1 MSNIPNRRKYTQE
14 DILAEANMF
23 LSGNTIK
30 QVAVALKV
38 PVSTVSWHLIYP
50 LKEIDYATW
59 MRVRVRLDKYAKDK
73 SRVIPLPVH
82 IKEDKPL

>member
-30 QVAVALKV
+30 QVAAALKA
-38 PVSTVSWHLIYP
+38 PISTVSWHLIYP
-50 LKEIDYATW
+50 LKGVNYSVW
-59 MRVRVRLDKYAKDK
+59 VRVRVRLDKYAKNK

-82 IKEDKPL
+82 IKEE

>member
-1 MSNIPNRRKYTQE
+1 MSNIPNHRRYTQE

-23 LSGNTIK
+23 LSGNTVK
-30 QVAVALKV
+30 QVAVTLKA

-50 LKEIDYATW
+50 LKDINYSVW
-59 MRVRVRLDKYAKDK
+59 VRVRVRLDKYAKNK

-82 IKEDKPL
+82 IKEE